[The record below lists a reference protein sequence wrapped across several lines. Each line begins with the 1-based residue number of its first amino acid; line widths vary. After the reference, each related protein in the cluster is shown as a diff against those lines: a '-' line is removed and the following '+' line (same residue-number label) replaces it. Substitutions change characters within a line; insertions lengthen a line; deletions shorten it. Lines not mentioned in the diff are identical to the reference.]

1 MICPNCGNTIEEGS
15 LFCENCSHEIKIVP
29 EYDSQIEQK
38 INETMSTIT
47 DELSRE
53 ARKQRELER
62 REQILEEKQRKE
74 EEAARERIRKRRRL
88 IAVCAIVLICA
99 AGLLGLY
106 QYNRLHSAS
115 YYVGKAYDRA
125 AAGDYEQAVELIDQA
140 LELDGADEVRLSLLK
155 TDYLVEARQF
165 DQADLL
171 LSGLLEQDSLTQDE
185 RRQIYEHLFQVLASA
200 GRYDDIAERIAA
212 CDDPVILREYADY
225 AAPAPVID
233 MDSGEYED
241 QLTVSIQ
248 APAGASVFY
257 TLDGTEPSTH
267 SLLYQKPIELKPG
280 SYELCAVTVNRYGAA
295 SPSEKRSYDISTT
308 VPEAPKV
315 LTAEGDYERAT
326 LITVVVPEGE
336 TVYYTTDGTDPTEES
351 TRYDRPIQM
360 PIGTTTFRFIA
371 YGHLGISGEITE
383 VTYRLTPK
391 ANLSVED
398 GINHILIAMINRQEI
413 IDVNGTVPG
422 GTAMVSY
429 HYTRTE
435 QLSGYGSYYI
445 YEEYITDLYGNVT
458 PTTRRFA
465 VNIANGTVNY
475 MDVSGILVP
484 IG

>member
-29 EYDSQIEQK
+29 DYDSQIEQK

-62 REQILEEKQRKE
+62 REQILEEKQRRE
-74 EEAARERIRKRRRL
+74 EQEQQRRAAKRKRTL
-88 IAVCAIVLICA
+88 FIAAALLLCA
-99 AGLLGLY
+99 AGAASFY
-106 QYNRLHSAS
+106 QYNRLHSAA
-115 YYVGKAYDRA
+115 YYVGRAYDSA
-125 AAGDYEQAVELIDQA
+125 AAGDYEEAAELIDQA
-140 LELDGADEVRLSLLK
+140 AELEGADEVRLALLK
-155 TDYLVEARQF
+155 ADYLVEARNYTE
-165 DQADLL
+165 ADEMLCSFL
-171 LSGLLEQDSLTQDE
+171 EREDLDKDDRREIYDAMIHVLS
-185 RRQIYEHLFQVLASA
+185 AA
-200 GRYDDIAERIAA
+200 GEYDVIAERLAV
-212 CDDPVILREYADY
+212 CEDPSVLLRYADY
-225 AAPAPVID
+225 TAPAPEID

-248 APAGASVFY
+248 APAGTSIFY
-257 TLDGTEPSTH
+257 TLDGTEPSTR
-267 SLLYQKPIELKPG
+267 SLLYRKPVELKPG
-280 SYELCAVTVNRYGAA
+280 SYELRAVTVNRYGVG
-295 SPSEKRSYDISTT
+295 SPSVSRSYVISTT

-336 TVYYTTDGTDPTEES
+336 TVYYTTDGSDPTEES
-351 TRYDRPIQM
+351 TQYVRPIQM

-383 VTYRLTPK
+383 VTYRLKPK

-429 HYTRTE
+429 HYTKTE
-435 QLSGYGSYYI
+435 QLSGYGTYYI

-458 PTTRRFA
+458 ATTRRFA